1 MPTVDEILKH
11 VVENIQEL
19 RDQPE
24 KVIQPDDMLIGDD
37 AALSSRELV
46 EILLAMEEYS
56 EETLGVEF
64 DWSSDS
70 AMSMRRSPYRTP
82 RVLAEHL
89 FALMENA

>member
-1 MPTVDEILKH
+1 MPEVEEILKAIT
-11 VVENIQEL
+11 ESIQEL

-24 KVIQPDDMLIGDD
+24 KTIKPDDLLIGDD

-46 EILLAMEEYS
+46 EVLLATEEYA
-56 EETLGVEF
+56 EEKLGVEF

-89 FALMENA
+89 AGMRSK